1 MNNQKCEFHVENEQ
15 TYEVLVKAIQSKI
28 KIGSGDDTPI
38 DEVLIYIENIPI
50 DKEKEMMRELEVI
63 KRIGE
68 EVDKFQA
75 MKLDMSLYE
84 IMNNPDSVISSLISY
99 EISQSHIT
107 SLKSLQAIKTA
118 TYTIIA
124 ESQAIK

>member
-1 MNNQKCEFHVENEQ
+1 M
-15 TYEVLVKAIQSKI
+15 
-28 KIGSGDDTPI
+28 
-38 DEVLIYIENIPI
+38 LIYIENIPI
-50 DKEKEMMRELEVI
+50 EKDNEMMRELEVI

-75 MKLDMSLYE
+75 MKLDMSWYE
-84 IMNNPDSVISSLISY
+84 IINNPDSVISALISY